1 MIRKHK
7 ERTKHGK
14 RVKKVNFNISV
25 QAPVSFFVYVISQY
39 NTFDVVLNL
48 ATSAE
53 RRQSDRRVMIM
64 CRFLG
69 FSLVYESLVFLISDQ
84 IATLSCAVDLLSQ

>member
-1 MIRKHK
+1 MRKHK
-7 ERTKHGK
+7 ERRKHGK
-14 RVKKVNFNISV
+14 KGKNVNFNISV
-25 QAPVSFFVYVISQY
+25 QAPVSFFFNVRNQN
-39 NTFDVVLNL
+39 NTFDVVLNE

-64 CRFLG
+64 CHFLD
-69 FSLVYESLVFLISDQ
+69 FSLVYEFLVFLISDQ